1 LTTFGIANDDFV
13 LDDQPY
19 RILSG
24 AVHYFRVHPDLWT
37 DRIHKAKLM
46 GLNTIE
52 TYVPWNL
59 HQPTADEWVHTGQVD
74 LARFLD
80 AIAAEGMH
88 AIVRPGPF
96 ICAEWS
102 NGGLPAWLFTDPDVG
117 IRRDEPRFMAA
128 VRSYLERV
136 LAIVQPRQ
144 ITRGGP
150 VLLVQIENE
159 YGAYGD
165 DKSYLRALVDITKDA
180 GIDVPLI
187 TVDQPQAD
195 MLENGSIPGLL
206 KTASFGS
213 RSVERLATLRAHQPS
228 GPLMC
233 SEFWDGWFDS
243 WGEHHHITDVE
254 QSAADLDALL
264 ASGASVNLYMFHGG
278 TNFGFTN
285 GANDKGVYK
294 PIVTSYDY
302 DAPLDEAGSPTEKY
316 WAFREV
322 LGRYTTLP
330 DERPGESSPAPTFTA
345 QTSASVRLQDVQ
357 EKLGSWT
364 HSDALPTFDA
374 LGHFGAFA
382 LYATEIDLAVP
393 TVLTF
398 DEIRDR
404 AQVFIDDRQVGV
416 LSRDH
421 HESAITLPAGRGR
434 LSVLVEDL
442 GRVDYGPRIGEPKGL
457 VGPALLDGS
466 EVNRWSIL
474 PLDLERFDI
483 ISAALDAAAGPGA
496 DSGAATLAG
505 PTLARGEVELAAPTD
520 LFLDTSRWGKGVAW
534 VNGFNLG
541 RYWSRGPQRTLYV
554 PRTVVYPGTNTVPIL
569 ELEAARSTVI
579 SFVAQPSLGHR
590 EE

>member
-1 LTTFGIANDDFV
+1 
-13 LDDQPY
+13 
-19 RILSG
+19 
-24 AVHYFRVHPDLWT
+24 VHPDLWT

-117 IRRDEPRFMAA
+117 IRRNEPRFVAA

-345 QTSASVRLQDVQ
+345 QTSASVRLQEVQ
-357 EKLGSWT
+357 EKLGSLT
-364 HSDALPTFDA
+364 HLDALPTFDA

-496 DSGAATLAG
+496 DSGAVTLAG
-505 PTLARGEVELAAPTD
+505 PTLARGEFELAAPTD

-554 PRTVVYPGTNTVPIL
+554 PRTVVYPGTNTVTIL